1 MNKKP
6 TEIRRLYKRTKKQ
19 IDVLKAELH
28 SFYESPE
35 LAELPEAEGLKQ
47 MALNQINSI
56 DSDLVKVVYSEG
68 ANRK

>member
-1 MNKKP
+1 MNKKQ
-6 TEIRRLYKRTKKQ
+6 TEIRILYRRTKKQ

-35 LAELPEAEGLKQ
+35 LSEMPEAEGLKQ

-56 DSDLVKVVYSEG
+56 ESDLVKVVYSEG

>member
-1 MNKKP
+1 MNKKQ
-6 TEIRRLYKRTKKQ
+6 TEIRILYRRTKKK

-35 LAELPEAEGLKQ
+35 LSEMPEVEGLKQ
-47 MALNQINSI
+47 MALSQINSI
-56 DSDLVKVVYSEG
+56 ESDLVKVVYSEG